1 MVRSR
6 FFRGGSNKGGGVKG
20 DSTGAEIDQG
30 FYYMYLVLGLQV
42 LFLFAILA
50 VMMLVGKILTT
61 PWWVFLL
68 LFLGAIGGCI
78 FLYMRIKR
86 KFKDLKKAVKETLKD
101 VDLSGK
107 NYEIRIMG
115 GVLTLRVEQSA
126 GRLIESRPATP
137 LLEDRTY
144 DLEPEQ
150 GKEPAGGEKGRKSS
164 GEVPS

>member
-1 MVRSR
+1 MVGSR
-6 FFRGGSNKGGGVKG
+6 FFRGGNNKGGGIKG

-42 LFLFAILA
+42 LFLFALLA
-50 VMMLVGKILTT
+50 VMMLVGKVLAT

-68 LFLGAIGGCI
+68 LFLGAVGGCV

-86 KFKDLKKAVKETLKD
+86 KFKDLKKTVKETLKD

-126 GRLIESRPATP
+126 GRLIESRPAPP
-137 LLEDRTY
+137 LLEDRPY
-144 DLEPEQ
+144 DLEPGE
-150 GKEPAGGEKGRKSS
+150 GGEPARGDKGRKPS
-164 GEVPS
+164 GDAPS

>member
-6 FFRGGSNKGGGVKG
+6 FFHGGSNKGGGIKG
-20 DSTGAEIDQG
+20 NSTGAEIDQG

-50 VMMLVGKILTT
+50 VMMLVGKILAT

-68 LFLGAIGGCI
+68 LFLGAVGGCV

-86 KFKDLKKAVKETLKD
+86 KFKDLKKTVKETLKD

-126 GRLIESRPATP
+126 GRLIESRPARP
-137 LLEDRTY
+137 LLEDRAY
-144 DLEPEQ
+144 DLEPGEE
-150 GKEPAGGEKGRKSS
+150 GAPAGGEKGRKPS
-164 GEVPS
+164 GEAPS